1 MKPPKIYKAPKDNI
15 LEASHKH
22 KTKVLH
28 ESSQLVLLYYTD
40 CFNISYIE
48 FQKIINKLLIKVI
61 NTMLIK
67 VINKLWIKF
76 INTMLISHLP
86 GKFQGF
92 TFRRIIFDGGNG
104 C

>member
-1 MKPPKIYKAPKDNI
+1 
-15 LEASHKH
+15 
-22 KTKVLH
+22 
-28 ESSQLVLLYYTD
+28 
-40 CFNISYIE
+40 
-48 FQKIINKLLIKVI
+48 
-61 NTMLIK
+61 MLIK